1 MTLRSPA
8 AVAAPETV
16 LPPRRR
22 FRFGLHALLA
32 AGWLA
37 LVAAGWAYY
46 HLAPEARL
54 QHPLHGKLKPN
65 GTVGL
70 AYAYAATTL
79 LVGLFAYSLRK
90 RWRALR
96 HLGVLRHWLAVHI
109 ACGILGPALV
119 ALHSGF
125 KVQGLIA
132 VGYWAM
138 ICVMASGF
146 VGFYIYRQLPHAIA
160 GRATESELLRAEID
174 GLDKELV
181 ERFGL
186 QAADLERLRRS
197 SGADRATRLGPLG
210 SLAFL
215 LQQDLALTFGL
226 RRLQHRGV
234 RRYGRAEM
242 RRLRDLVRARVL
254 VERRLA
260 FLRQTEA
267 LFGYWHAIHKP
278 FAIVLYLMVGVH
290 IGVAV
295 WLGYAWVW

>member
-1 MTLRSPA
+1 MSLQSP
-8 AVAAPETV
+8 AVAASRALAGAPKH
-16 LPPRRR
+16 R
-22 FRFGLHALLA
+22 FRFGVHVLLA

-46 HLAPEARL
+46 HLVPEARL
-54 QHPLHGKLKPN
+54 HHPLHGKLKPN
-65 GTVGL
+65 GAIGL
-70 AYAYAATTL
+70 AYAYVATVL
-79 LVGLFAYSLRK
+79 LVTIFAYSLRK
-90 RWRALR
+90 RWRPLR
-96 HLGVLRHWLAVHI
+96 QLGVLRRWLAVHI

-119 ALHSGF
+119 TLHSGF

-186 QAADLERLRRS
+186 QAADLERLRRA
-197 SGADRATRLGPLG
+197 SGADRAARLGPLA

-215 LQQDLALTFGL
+215 VEQDLALAFGL
-226 RRLQHRGV
+226 RKLRHPGV

-242 RRLRDLVRARVL
+242 RRLRGLVRARVL

-278 FAIVLYLMVGVH
+278 FAIVLYLMLGVH
-290 IGVAV
+290 IGVAI
-295 WLGYAWVW
+295 WLGYAWAW